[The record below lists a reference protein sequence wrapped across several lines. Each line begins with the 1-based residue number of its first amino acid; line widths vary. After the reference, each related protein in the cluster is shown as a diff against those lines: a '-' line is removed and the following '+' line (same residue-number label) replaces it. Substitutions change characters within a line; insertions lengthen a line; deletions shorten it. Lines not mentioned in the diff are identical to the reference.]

1 MADKTCFVHTESS
14 PHPGIS
20 SCVAHRLQCFQVS
33 PEPDL
38 SGLAAATVPPC
49 PPHSGGNR
57 AGVAGERNAAAAGFV
72 WARREVVVCWKP
84 RVEKGFVRTVAQQQA
99 AGITG
104 RSPPALAA
112 HAAQHPAPLAPSPVF
127 VCVFLSFQRPSDP
140 AKSPTPHPPTLT
152 VERTASTSPTATSSL
167 FVAANRSQPHDKS
180 PPTLHRSSIPST
192 DRPDPKA
199 DHRHPRHSPAQ
210 CVEINRTHEAVHR
223 LVSDASR
230 ADVSPMPLPQ
240 PSAAARACD

>member
-1 MADKTCFVHTESS
+1 MADKTWLRSHRIIAASRHLELRSAPSAVL
-14 PHPGIS
+14 PG
-20 SCVAHRLQCFQVS
+20 
-33 PEPDL
+33 EPRARPR
-38 SGLAAATVPPC
+38 GLVAATVPPC
-49 PPHSGGNR
+49 PACWPSRASWRGW
-57 AGVAGERNAAAAGFV
+57 AGVPGERNAAAAGFV

-152 VERTASTSPTATSSL
+152 VERTASTSPTATPSL
-167 FVAANRSQPHDKS
+167 FV
-180 PPTLHRSSIPST
+180 PPTAPNLTTNRPQPST
-192 DRPDPKA
+192 D
-199 DHRHPRHSPAQ
+199 PR
-210 CVEINRTHEAVHR
+210 
-223 LVSDASR
+223 
-230 ADVSPMPLPQ
+230 PLPQ
-240 PSAAARACD
+240 IARIPKQITGTHVTRPLSASKSIERTKQCIQS